1 MQKYK
6 NELHYPLKNDITY
19 RHLASIRELC
29 KKNNIEFKLL
39 GVPTIRDMQ
48 SNQDLVFEKYQTALK
63 DIPLY
68 YPKNFVSSDFVSRQ
82 NDHFNNVGHKKYA
95 AFIDVLL
102 HCQQMNC
109 K

>member
-1 MQKYK
+1 
-6 NELHYPLKNDITY
+6 
-19 RHLASIRELC
+19 
-29 KKNNIEFKLL
+29 
-39 GVPTIRDMQ
+39 MQ